1 MAGSKDSNGGWGQHI
16 FQKVLKI
23 IASFSE
29 ELLAHRCGISDV
41 VFEEGC
47 VILVKKVASFLTC
60 FCNSRCRG
68 PTCTAMRADP
78 LKLCFSSHWTC
89 KAMSLDALFK
99 LEPDSRRSYLCPFP
113 CAKSF
118 FRNRRNEP
126 DAFHY
131 SASCGRP

>member
-47 VILVKKVASFLTC
+47 VILVKRVASFLTC
-60 FCNSRCRG
+60 FCNGRCRRS
-68 PTCTAMRADP
+68 TCTAMKNWFNVKTA
-78 LKLCFSSHWTC
+78 FAS
-89 KAMSLDALFK
+89 MDALK
-99 LEPDSRRSYLCPFP
+99 PLSPVDSSNLLRRRRRRLESSTFQKEYNVKQGRRTPPTLD
-113 CAKSF
+113 KQ
-118 FRNRRNEP
+118 N
-126 DAFHY
+126 
-131 SASCGRP
+131 